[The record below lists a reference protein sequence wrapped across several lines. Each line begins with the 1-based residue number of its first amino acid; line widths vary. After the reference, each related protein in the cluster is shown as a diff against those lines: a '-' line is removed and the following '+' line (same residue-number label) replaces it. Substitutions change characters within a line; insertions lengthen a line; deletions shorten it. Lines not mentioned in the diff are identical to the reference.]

1 MSGTSDP
8 VVAIVERMME
18 RLQKENP
25 NTNFKR
31 KQKKEKP
38 CKPAKRPKSS
48 SLH

>member
-8 VVAIVERMME
+8 VSAIVDRMME

-25 NTNFKR
+25 NINFKR
-31 KQKKEKP
+31 KPKKEKP
-38 CKPAKRPKSS
+38 CKPPKRRKSS